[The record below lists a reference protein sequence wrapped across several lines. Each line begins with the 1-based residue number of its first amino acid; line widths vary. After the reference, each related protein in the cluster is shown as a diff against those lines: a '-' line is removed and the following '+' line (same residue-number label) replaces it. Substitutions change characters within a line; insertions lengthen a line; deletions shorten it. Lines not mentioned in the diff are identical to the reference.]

1 MILERFA
8 YSPMG
13 TFGKLIVGDL
23 TLYCVEQPWRNNEP
37 GRSCIPEGDYILEPH
52 RSQKY
57 PHTWAMVGETV
68 SHYPE
73 AGKPRSACL
82 LHVGNTME
90 DVTGCIAPGIALNEN
105 AWGVVSSRKAMEA
118 LREEMKAEALVLK
131 ITHFT
136 V

>member
-90 DVTGCIAPGIALNEN
+90 DVTGCIAPGTSLNEN

-136 V
+136 A